1 MTTKGNQC
9 MTYEE
14 ASASRD
20 KLADQAASIGE
31 MSEMDM
37 LQLQLMMDKKN
48 QLEVMISNVMKAGY
62 ESGQAAIDTLKAS

>member
-1 MTTKGNQC
+1 